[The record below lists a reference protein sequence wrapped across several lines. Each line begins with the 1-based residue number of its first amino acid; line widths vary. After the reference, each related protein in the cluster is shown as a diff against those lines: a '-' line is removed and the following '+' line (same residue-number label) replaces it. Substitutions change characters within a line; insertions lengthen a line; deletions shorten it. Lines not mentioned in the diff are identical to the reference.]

1 MPRETLIERF
11 FTTLISGDRVAG
23 RQVIDQLI
31 DEDCPA
37 DKVVTHLLW
46 PTLQHIQNLHR
57 ADQLS
62 QLAHNYS
69 TRLLRL
75 LTEQMQLRL
84 EQQPR
89 IGRRVLVACGAEQA
103 EELGAMMCADLIEA
117 AGYEVFFVGGGIA
130 NDELVAQLG
139 ELNPQIIVI
148 FGVVPATVPQTR
160 LLIDRLQEIGACP
173 EIQIVVGGG
182 VFNRADGLAEEIGAD
197 LWATDPQDLVKVISE
212 QPDRRMA
219 PDQRTVGRRRR
230 IKREA
235 A

>member
-1 MPRETLIERF
+1 
-11 FTTLISGDRVAG
+11 
-23 RQVIDQLI
+23 
-31 DEDCPA
+31 
-37 DKVVTHLLW
+37 
-46 PTLQHIQNLHR
+46 
-57 ADQLS
+57 
-62 QLAHNYS
+62 
-69 TRLLRL
+69 
-75 LTEQMQLRL
+75 
-84 EQQPR
+84 
-89 IGRRVLVACGAEQA
+89 
-103 EELGAMMCADLIEA
+103 MMCADLIEA

-139 ELNPQIIVI
+139 ELNPQIVVI
-148 FGVVPATVPQTR
+148 FGAVPATVPQTR
-160 LLIDRLQEIGACP
+160 QLIDRLQEIGACP

-197 LWATDPQDLVKVISE
+197 LWATDPQDMVKIISE